1 MSLFVSSASD
11 FLAEKHN
18 KARVSRRSGYES
30 DREFLD
36 TLSHVVVCEF
46 YRPNNDGVHFCEMD
60 CEGLEHARNMARSQ
74 IDRLGAISCAIRSV
88 GSDGKLSKP
97 IEYHN

>member
-1 MSLFVSSASD
+1 MFLLLLIFLLKSTTRLALVASLVTS
-11 FLAEKHN
+11 
-18 KARVSRRSGYES
+18 S

-46 YRPNNDGVHFCEMD
+46 YRTDGDGVYFCEMD
-60 CEGLEHARNMARSQ
+60 CESLEHARTMARSQ
-74 IDRLGAISCAIRSV
+74 IDRLGAISCAIRAV
-88 GSDGKLSKP
+88 GSNGKLSKP